1 MDYKSPEPTKKG
13 SATMPSTQ
21 VPVPG
26 TFFYESEA
34 AKASQET
41 WSSCSNT
48 QTAMQYLCLPV
59 PACHYH
65 GNSDTSGNSL
75 PSRPHLNK
83 EYCTIKLVIKK
94 NNNQV
99 DTNENSSNPAP
110 KNKVFVDIFFF
121 LTKHPPKFSYTADF
135 DKLSRKMYII
145 SLAHWWYFR
154 STGKHAHILRKI
166 F

>member
-94 NNNQV
+94 TIIKWIRMKIVRIRLQKIRFLWIFFSFLQNIHQSFLTQQTL
-99 DTNENSSNPAP
+99 TNYHEKCILSLWLTD
-110 KNKVFVDIFFF
+110 DIFEVPVSM
-121 LTKHPPKFSYTADF
+121 L
-135 DKLSRKMYII
+135 
-145 SLAHWWYFR
+145 
-154 STGKHAHILRKI
+154 I